1 MKLLKLN
8 IILKRKK
15 ETQEDEYIK
24 RTKKLQAEV
33 HNTLLES
40 IKRLEM

>member
-1 MKLLKLN
+1 MKLLKTK
-8 IILKRKK
+8 IILKKK
-15 ETQEDEYIK
+15 KGTQEDEYIK
-24 RTKKLQAEV
+24 RTKKLQADV